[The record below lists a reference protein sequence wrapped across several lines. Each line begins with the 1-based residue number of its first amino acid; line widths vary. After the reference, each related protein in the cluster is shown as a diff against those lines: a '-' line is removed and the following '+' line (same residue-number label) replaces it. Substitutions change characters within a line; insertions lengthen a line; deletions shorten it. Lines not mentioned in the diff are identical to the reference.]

1 MIEFVRALGNPDLP
15 FLRYALLAGL
25 LSSIAFGIVGSFVV
39 VRRISSLAGAISH
52 SVLAGIGAG
61 LYLQFSAGCAWCRP
75 MYGAI
80 AAALAAALA
89 IGWVSLRARQRED
102 TVIGALWAVGMA
114 VGLLLIART
123 PGAVDPMSYLFG
135 NILLIS
141 RGDLVLI
148 LALDAFVVAV
158 ALLFYDR
165 FLAISFDEEFARARG
180 IRVEFYYL
188 LLLCL
193 IALSIVLLVRV
204 VGIILVIGLFTLP
217 AGLAG
222 LFARRLWHMM
232 LAAIAC
238 GMVFVTLGLG
248 VSYAGDLPSGPTI
261 IVIASVL
268 YLAALLVR
276 RLTHARALRNESP
289 AVDR

>member
-1 MIEFVRALGNPDLP
+1 MIEFLRALANPDLP

-25 LSSIAFGIVGSFVV
+25 LASVAFGIVGSFVV

-52 SVLAGIGAG
+52 SVLAGIGAS
-61 LYLQFSAGCAWCRP
+61 LYLQVAAGCPWCRP
-75 MYGAI
+75 LYGAL
-80 AAALAAALA
+80 AAGLVAALA

-114 VGLLLIART
+114 VGLLFIART
-123 PGAVDPMSYLFG
+123 PGAVDPLSFLFG

-141 RGDLVLI
+141 RADLTLI
-148 LALDAFVVAV
+148 LALDATVVIA
-158 ALLFYDR
+158 ALLFYHR

-180 IRVEFYYL
+180 IRVELYHL

-222 LFARRLWHMM
+222 LFARRLWQMM
-232 LAAIAC
+232 LAAIAW

-248 VSYAGDLPSGPTI
+248 VSYARDLPTGPVI
-261 IVIASVL
+261 IVIAAL
-268 YLAALLVR
+268 AYLAGLLVR
-276 RLTHARALRNESP
+276 RLLVSRARSAAATQIAP
-289 AVDR
+289 